1 MNIDLDYKTFC
12 DTYYDAA
19 VQVADITIAEHIKSH
34 GQLNP
39 YIDVTLVKDL
49 GISYGLE
56 KVYNTFDVDHE
67 SRAKIKT
74 YLSKVVHNCVL
85 TELGKE
91 STAVGAK
98 KRSGKPMDSMV
109 LAATIGGGNA
119 SLESFSGTFKTSGR
133 FQKNMC
139 PACRKH
145 LINPLSLYGPSM
157 ITTSSGGG
165 SGLQERVS
173 PPV

>member
-74 YLSKVVHNCVL
+74 YLSKVVHNCLL

-98 KRSGKPMDSMV
+98 KRPGSLWIQWFLLQPSEEGTLPWNHSV
-109 LAATIGGGNA
+109 EPSRLLA
-119 SLESFSGTFKTSGR
+119 
-133 FQKNMC
+133 
-139 PACRKH
+139 
-145 LINPLSLYGPSM
+145 
-157 ITTSSGGG
+157 G
-165 SGLQERVS
+165 SKRRRT
-173 PPV
+173 

>member
-34 GQLNP
+34 GQLTP

-49 GISYGLE
+49 GIS
-56 KVYNTFDVDHE
+56 
-67 SRAKIKT
+67 
-74 YLSKVVHNCVL
+74 
-85 TELGKE
+85 
-91 STAVGAK
+91 
-98 KRSGKPMDSMV
+98 
-109 LAATIGGGNA
+109 
-119 SLESFSGTFKTSGR
+119 
-133 FQKNMC
+133 
-139 PACRKH
+139 
-145 LINPLSLYGPSM
+145 YGPSM

>member
-98 KRSGKPMDSMV
+98 S
-109 LAATIGGGNA
+109 A
-119 SLESFSGTFKTSGR
+119 LESLWTQWFLLQPSEEGTLPWNHS
-133 FQKNMC
+133 
-139 PACRKH
+139 AE
-145 LINPLSLYGPSM
+145 PSRLLA
-157 ITTSSGGG
+157 G
-165 SGLQERVS
+165 SKKRRT
-173 PPV
+173 

>member
-1 MNIDLDYKTFC
+1 MRIDLDYKTFC

-19 VQVADITIAEHIKSH
+19 VQVADDTIAEHIKSH
-34 GQLNP
+34 GQLNQ

-74 YLSKVVHNCVL
+74 YQSKVVHNCLL

-91 STAVGAK
+91 PTAVGAK
-98 KRSGKPMDSMV
+98 KRPGNLWIQWFLPLLLGVECFPGVIQWNLQDFWPVPKE
-109 LAATIGGGNA
+109 GGPDCKYA
-119 SLESFSGTFKTSGR
+119 
-133 FQKNMC
+133 
-139 PACRKH
+139 
-145 LINPLSLYGPSM
+145 
-157 ITTSSGGG
+157 
-165 SGLQERVS
+165 
-173 PPV
+173 

>member
-49 GISYGLE
+49 GISYG
-56 KVYNTFDVDHE
+56 
-67 SRAKIKT
+67 
-74 YLSKVVHNCVL
+74 
-85 TELGKE
+85 
-91 STAVGAK
+91 
-98 KRSGKPMDSMV
+98 
-109 LAATIGGGNA
+109 
-119 SLESFSGTFKTSGR
+119 
-133 FQKNMC
+133 
-139 PACRKH
+139 
-145 LINPLSLYGPSM
+145 PSM

>member
-1 MNIDLDYKTFC
+1 MSASLRGPFFN
-12 DTYYDAA
+12 YYLGEIH
-19 VQVADITIAEHIKSH
+19 ITIYKSH

-98 KRSGKPMDSMV
+98 S
-109 LAATIGGGNA
+109 A
-119 SLESFSGTFKTSGR
+119 LEAYGFNGS
-133 FQKNMC
+133 
-139 PACRKH
+139 CR
-145 LINPLSLYGPSM
+145 YY
-157 ITTSSGGG
+157 
-165 SGLQERVS
+165 
-173 PPV
+173 